1 MLLLICNIWYV
12 LVLIVICSEICSFH
26 LKLLQVIY
34 LAGNSQQVYYHY
46 SWDTSYTQKL
56 TFKAA
61 NAMHFCIVALK
72 PDQNKQTYPNLYIF
86 CEIK

>member
-1 MLLLICNIWYV
+1 MNNF
-12 LVLIVICSEICSFH
+12 LVRLP
-26 LKLLQVIY
+26 
-34 LAGNSQQVYYHY
+34 NSWEFT
-46 SWDTSYTQKL
+46 SWDTSYIRKL

-86 CEIK
+86 REIK